1 MSSTDPQAS
10 VAAAK
15 AAALSKA
22 EYLKRYME
30 PSSQT
35 ADTKVKKKKRRFT
48 GTDNM
53 KVMPKKVE
61 NVRIHDDSLA
71 VPDAAPEN
79 PDSEE
84 DEEGSVLTLR
94 YGFLRMRR

>member
-1 MSSTDPQAS
+1 MSTTDSQQAG

-30 PSSQT
+30 PSAQ
-35 ADTKVKKKKRRFT
+35 APDTKTKKKKRRIT
-48 GTDNM
+48 GTDTM

-61 NVRIHDDSLA
+61 NVRIHDDSYA
-71 VPDAAPEN
+71 VPDAAPQNDE
-79 PDSEE
+79 SEE
-84 DEEGSVLTLR
+84 DEEGTLH
-94 YGFLRMRR
+94 